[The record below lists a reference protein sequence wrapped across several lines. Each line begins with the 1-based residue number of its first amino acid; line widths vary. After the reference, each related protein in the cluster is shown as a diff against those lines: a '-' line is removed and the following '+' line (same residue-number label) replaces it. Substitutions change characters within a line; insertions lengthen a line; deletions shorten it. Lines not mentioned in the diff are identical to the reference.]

1 MVGKYSTTV
10 RIMYQPALEFT
21 IEIDLCDLI
30 SFPLGE
36 HLRLMDRSGQ
46 EKKILWSDDLDDD

>member
-1 MVGKYSTTV
+1 
-10 RIMYQPALEFT
+10 MYQPALEFT